1 MIKKYY
7 TTNIPKGSSKTY
19 EVSATWI
26 EFSTTRAYASPFEDI
41 FAELTSLDN
50 LLLHNMQ
57 LILPELRQ

>member
-1 MIKKYY
+1 MQL
-7 TTNIPKGSSKTY
+7 G
-19 EVSATWI
+19 V
-26 EFSTTRAYASPFEDI
+26 EFSVTRAYASPLEDM